1 MYSFT
6 SPDDGNTYYSILVHV
21 CEWTWAEFFSTDIG
35 SVAAS
40 EFTPTNIPRMVFSE
54 WNKPGNEYFYSSYD
68 YPIAL
73 SRAVTDMD
81 KIKEFYQDIMGA
93 VTLRD
98 EVYDDGSHWLT
109 MKFTDALTHI

>member
-1 MYSFT
+1 MMDHHPSFWQWNLEDMYTKTEGEKRLLYSFT

-40 EFTPTNIPRMVFSE
+40 EFTPTNIPRMVFSD

-81 KIKEFYQDIMGA
+81 KVKEFY
-93 VTLRD
+93 
-98 EVYDDGSHWLT
+98 
-109 MKFTDALTHI
+109 